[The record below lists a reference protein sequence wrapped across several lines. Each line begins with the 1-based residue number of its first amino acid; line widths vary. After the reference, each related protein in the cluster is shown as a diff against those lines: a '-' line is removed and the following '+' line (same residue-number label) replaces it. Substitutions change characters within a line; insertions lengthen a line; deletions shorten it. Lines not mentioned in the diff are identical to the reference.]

1 MVLRMGELI
10 SLSERRPHLRRGI
23 GLPAQIERNGQAPL
37 RCKLVDISRDGACVS
52 APDIAVP
59 NVFVLKVPDASR
71 HTCEVLWR
79 SERMLGVRFA
89 DIDRLLARTAKAT
102 AVLKRRCARARKL
115 TLRDSAAR
123 P

>member
-1 MVLRMGELI
+1 MGQLI
-10 SLSERRPHLRRGI
+10 SLSERRTKFRRGI
-23 GLPAQIERNGQAPL
+23 GLPAQIERDGQASL
-37 RCKLVDISRDGACVS
+37 RCKLIDISRHGACVS
-52 APDIAVP
+52 APDVALP

-79 SERMLGVRFA
+79 KDRMLGVRFA

-102 AVLKRRCARARKL
+102 AILKRSCARARAL
-115 TLRDSAAR
+115 NPSGTAAH